1 MRTPQLSISAALV
14 VALGFGA
21 ACNRADTDVQARRA
35 AADVRSAAAKAGDEL
50 SDAWLTTQI
59 QAKYF
64 ADRDVKARYIDV
76 STRDRVVTLEGY
88 VPSEDARHKVVDMAR
103 QTGGVREV
111 QDRLLI
117 GRAPQDA
124 NRSLP
129 PETAPTSGRTEPSP
143 SAVPSNDTAT
153 TGNAVRQQVDDAR
166 ITTTIQAKYF
176 LSSVV
181 KGRHIDVDTR
191 GGVVTLRGEVGSERE
206 REEALRVAR
215 EADGVQRVEDMLTV
229 NAGAQ

>member
-1 MRTPQLSISAALV
+1 MRTPQLLTGAALV
-14 VALGFGA
+14 LVLGFGA

-35 AADVRSAAAKAGDEL
+35 AADLRSAAAKAGDEL

-64 ADRDVKARYIDV
+64 ADRDIKARYIDV
-76 STRDRVVTLEGY
+76 STRDHVVTLGGY
-88 VPSEDARHKVVDMAR
+88 VPSENARHTVVDIAR
-103 QTGGVREV
+103 QTSGVREV
-111 QDRLLI
+111 QDHLLI

-124 NRSLP
+124 DRSLP
-129 PETAPTSGRTEPSP
+129 PETAPTSGRTEATPSP
-143 SAVPSNDTAT
+143 APSDGT
-153 TGNAVRQQVDDAR
+153 TSTGTDVRQPINDAR

-176 LSSVV
+176 LSPVV

-229 NAGAQ
+229 NAGA

>member
-1 MRTPQLSISAALV
+1 MRTPQLLTWAALV
-14 VALGFGA
+14 VALGSGA
-21 ACNRADTDVQARRA
+21 ACNRADTDAQTSRA
-35 AADVRSAAAKAGDEL
+35 AADVRAAAQKAGDEL

-64 ADRDVKARYIDV
+64 ADRDIKGRYIDV
-76 STRDRVVTLEGY
+76 STNDRVVTLEGY
-88 VPSEDARHKVVDMAR
+88 VPSEEAR
-103 QTGGVREV
+103 QRVVQIARNASGVREV

-124 NRSLP
+124 NRTLP
-129 PETAPTSGRTEPSP
+129 AETAPTSGRTEAPPAPAPSSEP
-143 SAVPSNDTAT
+143 ANTSSV
-153 TGNAVRQQVDDAR
+153 GQQIDDAR
-166 ITTTIQAKYF
+166 ITTTIQAKF
-176 LSSVV
+176 FMSPVV
-181 KGRHIDVDTR
+181 KGRHIDVDSR